1 MYKVIW
7 LAKFRPDLPR
17 EDVLTWW
24 RGHHAE
30 LAKAA
35 PGMLRYVQSY
45 WVEALDPNNA
55 TADRSRSRST
65 TAMPSIGSRASRRT
79 RRAWPARNGRLTLED
94 GPNGFS
100 LCVVRRC
107 TRRNRHQLGSDGRRP
122 DIAMTTGVVD
132 GRSALD
138 EIVARGG

>member
-17 EDVLTWW
+17 EDVLKWW

-45 WVEALDPNNA
+45 WVEALDG
-55 TADRSRSRST
+55 T
-65 TAMPSIGSRASRRT
+65 TQLPTGEKPFYDGHAEHWFESLESYKACMASPE
-79 RRAWPARNGRLTLED
+79 WKLTLED

-100 LCVVRRC
+100 
-107 TRRNRHQLGSDGRRP
+107 S
-122 DIAMTTGVVD
+122 
-132 GRSALD
+132 
-138 EIVARGG
+138 

>member
-17 EDVLTWW
+17 EDVLKWW
-24 RGHHAE
+24 RGHHAQ

-45 WVEALDPNNA
+45 WVEALDG
-55 TADRSRSRST
+55 T
-65 TAMPSIGSRASRRT
+65 TQLPTGEKPFYDGHAEHWFESLESYRACMASPE
-79 RRAWPARNGRLTLED
+79 WKLTLED

-100 LCVVRRC
+100 SSLVGGALEETVI
-107 TRRNRHQLGSDGRRP
+107 SWDPMDDGR
-122 DIAMTTGVVD
+122 TTP
-132 GRSALD
+132 
-138 EIVARGG
+138 